1 MLMTHSATQKKN
13 SQTSQ
18 LLFNTLRTTT
28 SLSTTFTRVALQEA
42 QELPLAFLAMMSK
55 SKLEMETHSLVSIDQ
70 VTLFTQN
77 TPLETLPYIP

>member
-18 LLFNTLRTTT
+18 LPFNTSRTTT
-28 SLSTTFTRVALQEA
+28 SLSTTFIRVEPQEA
-42 QELPLAFLAMMSK
+42 QELPLAFLVMMSK

-70 VTLFTQN
+70 VTLFTQS
-77 TPLETLPYIP
+77 TPLETLLFIP